1 MTDFIVLLSEKAK
14 TGKTSLSINVASL
27 LAKKGYLVT
36 LIDMDFHS
44 PSLYNYFIDERIE
57 KKVSIDEYLL
67 GSEDPGLI
75 VELTPI
81 LKKYSPEMK
90 TGGDLFCIF
99 ADTEMG
105 RMEGIENSEKEKSES
120 ITRLIRL
127 INYDILD
134 REFIVNKNR
143 EHLGSPDFV
152 ILDLDINS
160 IFWLTNG
167 LSLIDIVFMLG
178 PSTVVTNQNKLHSWQ
193 VLEVF
198 ESHGK
203 TIESF
208 LPIPFHKDLYQNEYL
223 TVLRHP
229 NHEYSKYVES
239 ITSRILSDKLGFD

>member
-1 MTDFIVLLSEKAK
+1 MTDFIVLLSEKSN

-27 LAKKGYLVT
+27 LAKKGYLVA
-36 LIDMDFHS
+36 LIDMDFHN
-44 PSLYNYFIDERIE
+44 PSLYNYFIEEGIE
-57 KKVSIDEYLL
+57 KKVSINDYLL
-67 GSEDPGLI
+67 GSENPGLI
-75 VELTPI
+75 IELTPVV
-81 LKKYSPEMK
+81 KKYSPEMR

-99 ADTEMG
+99 ADTENE
-105 RMEGIENSEKEKSES
+105 RMEGIEHSAKEKSES
-120 ITRLIRL
+120 VRRLIRL

-134 REFIVNKNR
+134 REFVVNKNR

-167 LSLIDIVFMLG
+167 LSLIDIVFMVE
-178 PSTVVTNQNKLHSWQ
+178 PSKIVTNQNKLHSWQ

-208 LPIPFHKDLYQNEYL
+208 PPIPFYKDLYQNEFL

-229 NHEYSKYVES
+229 SHEYSRYVES
-239 ITSRILSDKLGFD
+239 ITSRILSNKIDFD